1 MTASGSSKLAIS
13 PDALV
18 NLVGKE
24 SVLLDLKSE
33 HYFGLN
39 ETGTR
44 MWNALAETQT
54 IDGACA
60 ALSSQYDV
68 DPAVIRQDLEAL
80 VAKLVERG
88 LAQVVTP

>member
-1 MTASGSSKLAIS
+1 MSPEQQRISVS
-13 PDALV
+13 PDTLI
-18 NLVGKE
+18 NRVGEE

-44 MWNALAETQT
+44 MW
-54 IDGACA
+54 A
-60 ALSSQYDV
+60 ALMEAGTVAGAHAALLAQYDV
-68 DPAVIRQDLEAL
+68 DPERLRADLDDL

-88 LAQVVTP
+88 LARIDA